1 MTSKLLNRKR
11 TNISFDDTIIRILL
25 VLLFFITS
33 NFSIAKNPPNPY
45 WFDVENQLIQVSP
58 QIIAGETDSAKF
70 EAAEW
75 VFAKL
80 QEELIKPESFSFSFD
95 LLRHTTVAIASHPNS
110 RVRIFSFNV
119 IQKNG
124 VFVHYGI
131 VQRKGKKENKI
142 WALKDTTSA
151 LPANF
156 QEQTIENPQWI
167 GALYYQLIPIS
178 KPYKDHYIVI
188 GFDGNNKNSNRSYL
202 DVLWFE
208 EGEPRWGKPLFRESI
223 EDPSAENRW
232 IWEYHKSVKMV
243 LRYETEKNLIVMD
256 ELGPS
261 YPQAKG
267 NYFLYIPTGD
277 YSAFIPN
284 KAGYW
289 VLQPIDLTDFGQGEA
304 PNIIKERPLPTEPPV
319 SQENILKPDPNSP
332 DGG

>member
-1 MTSKLLNRKR
+1 MTSILLNHIG
-11 TNISFDDTIIRILL
+11 TNKSFGCCNLRELL
-25 VLLFFITS
+25 VLFL
-33 NFSIAKNPPNPY
+33 FSITQISLGKNSPNPY
-45 WFDVENQLIQVSP
+45 WSDIESQLIQVSP
-58 QIIAGETDSAKF
+58 LIIAGESDSAKF

-80 QEELIKPESFSFSFD
+80 QEELIKPGSFSHAFD

-110 RVRIFSFNV
+110 NVRIFSFNV
-119 IQKNG
+119 IQKSG

-131 VQRKGKKENKI
+131 IQRKGKRENKI

-151 LPANF
+151 LPKNF
-156 QEQTIENPQWI
+156 QEQTIENPQWV

-208 EGEPRWGKPLFRESI
+208 EEEPRWGKPLFRESI
-223 EDPSAENRW
+223 EDPSPENRW
-232 IWEYHKSVKMV
+232 IWEYHKSVKML
-243 LRYETEKNLIVMD
+243 LRFEPEKNMIVMD
-256 ELGPS
+256 EFGPS

-267 NYFLYIPTGD
+267 NFFLYIPTGD

-289 VLQPIDLTDFGQGEA
+289 VLKPIDITDFGQGEA
-304 PNIIKERPLPTEPPV
+304 PNIIKERPLPTEPPI
-319 SQENILKPDPNSP
+319 SEENILKPDPNSP
-332 DGG
+332 DGD